1 MKVILGFLSEKQQL
15 QLQLVNKWFYDG
27 CVSRVQTRVAIQAIM
42 LDFTTPF
49 SSLMHSYSFPTQGL
63 YVKNALKKTEEG
75 SGCEAGSMHGE
86 LSQYMSVQ
94 VLERIFLLSPFLP
107 AKIGNCKW
115 LAKGARDLSAKAV
128 TEAASW

>member
-75 SGCEAGSMHGE
+75 SGCEEGSMHGE
-86 LSQYMSVQ
+86 LS
-94 VLERIFLLSPFLP
+94 
-107 AKIGNCKW
+107 
-115 LAKGARDLSAKAV
+115 
-128 TEAASW
+128 